1 MRGISAP
8 KMGSYTVLLWVL
20 YIVAS
25 SRAAIHLS
33 WPNEDS
39 EIDFWDD
46 TAAKTKRSE
55 SSSSQSSYSSSS
67 SSSSSSDSSG
77 AFHFKVEEYEKKTDK
92 SGTHEVTK
100 TYEKKKPSGGN
111 ETSNTKTVEVTRF
124 PNGTIQRKVKN
135 RGPAL
140 KAECTKDKDCAANKF
155 CSQFLYKCQNCI
167 DDFGCFST
175 RQCCGGKVCK
185 FGRCVTEPARTG
197 LAKSPC
203 NDDRECKAGLYCSY
217 NDFDGGRCVQLRK
230 DGERCNKGMF
240 SRRRPK
246 CAPGLECKATRG
258 FGFFVDH
265 KCRKPGSLED
275 KSTADSPFDWFNWR
289 I

>member
-1 MRGISAP
+1 MRVISAP

-77 AFHFKVEEYEKKTDK
+77 TFHFKVEEYEKKTDK

-124 PNGTIQRKVKN
+124 SNGTIQRKVKN

-140 KAECTKDKDCAANKF
+140 KVRSNDKYSYFFYLLIGNIREWSI
-155 CSQFLYKCQNCI
+155 CSKNTSFE
-167 DDFGCFST
+167 SSS
-175 RQCCGGKVCK
+175 CCVLIESK
-185 FGRCVTEPARTG
+185 
-197 LAKSPC
+197 
-203 NDDRECKAGLYCSY
+203 
-217 NDFDGGRCVQLRK
+217 
-230 DGERCNKGMF
+230 
-240 SRRRPK
+240 
-246 CAPGLECKATRG
+246 
-258 FGFFVDH
+258 
-265 KCRKPGSLED
+265 
-275 KSTADSPFDWFNWR
+275 